1 WADTHITLLEW
12 LDLLCTH
19 HHRLKTI
26 YGWALIAGTGKRAFV
41 PPDDPR
47 HPRHHQPAHD
57 RERHPCMPPPGELPA
72 YATAQVSG

>member
-41 PPDDPR
+41 PPTTPDTHATTSR
-47 HPRHHQPAHD
+47 RLSHD
-57 RERHPCMPPPGELPA
+57 RERHPCTPPPGELQAPSP
-72 YATAQVSG
+72 TAA